1 MSRTKEFEPN
11 IVLDKAMHLFW
22 YRGYNATSMQ
32 ELVNHLG
39 ISRSSLYES
48 FGDKKE
54 LYVNCLRKYRNE
66 YTEQMLQKLQNT
78 ESLPLTL
85 EKILKYIIEDSL
97 HAKQQLGCFM
107 INATLEFGGEEEE
120 IAKIIEENNNSML
133 STLITSIQKAQLKKQ
148 INTRYSAEALSHFF
162 MNAISGLRIL
172 GSTCKDEKTLEE
184 SAKITLE
191 VFKS

>member
-107 INATLEFGGEEEE
+107 INATLEFGGEEKE

-133 STLITSIQKAQLKKQ
+133 STLITSIQNAQLKKQ